1 MQCDNIVSADLGS
14 FLSLSCNVT
23 ESTAVMELCVD
34 GEVQQFQGMYN
45 VSICILIIVC
55 LCDEV

>member
-1 MQCDNIVSADLGS
+1 VSADLGS

-23 ESTAVMELCVD
+23 GSTAIMELCVD
-34 GEVQQFQGMYN
+34 GGVQQFQGMYD

-55 LCDEV
+55 LFDGV